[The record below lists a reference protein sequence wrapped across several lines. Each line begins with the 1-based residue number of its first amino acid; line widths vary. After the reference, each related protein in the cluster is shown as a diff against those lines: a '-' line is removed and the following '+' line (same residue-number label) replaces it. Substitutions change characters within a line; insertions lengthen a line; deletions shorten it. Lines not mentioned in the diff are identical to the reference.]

1 MLHFAVRCSSILGNK
16 LIIIFSYVVGALW
29 KPHPSLLVALLIFK
43 FSCSKPVRWLRLQ
56 LYNFSDIQRVPPT
69 DPRHPSTCFV
79 LGAGH
84 PRFRFWTVNISKHI
98 SFETICLHEFI
109 GGLIWGMPYRRSGC
123 FFAQVSMLW
132 QILLKQNRTGLR
144 HGTMMGCKRL
154 TPRMTPHKWGMN
166 VMSHEA

>member
-1 MLHFAVRCSSILGNK
+1 MLSGPCWNHIQAC
-16 LIIIFSYVVGALW
+16 W
-29 KPHPSLLVALLIFK
+29 WPLLVFK
-43 FSCSKPVRWLRLQ
+43 FSCSKPVRWLWLQ

-79 LGAGH
+79 WGAGH
-84 PRFRFWTVNISKHI
+84 PFQLWIFQNTFYLKPFACTNSSVVWFGACHTAGPVV
-98 SFETICLHEFI
+98 
-109 GGLIWGMPYRRSGC
+109 

-144 HGTMMGCKRL
+144 HGAMMGCKRL